1 MFINLRRIIKTGF
14 VNFWRNGFL
23 SFAAIVVLTLCLASF
38 GAVMFANVFGRAMI
52 DEVKDKIDITVY
64 FNQNA
69 AESDMLALQQTVNKL
84 PEVASTTYISS
95 DEALANFQSEWQN
108 NSLILNSLDEI
119 GNNPFPAA
127 LTIKAKEP
135 SEYAG
140 ISSFLSSSVAV
151 TASGTPLV
159 DSVNYGENQ
168 AIIDRLGRLI
178 PDIEKAGLGLA
189 FILVIVAIIITF
201 NTIRLIIYTSRD
213 EISVMRLVGASNT
226 YVRGPFVVS
235 GVMCGAIAGAVTLLI
250 LAGIVFWSGALI
262 SRIAGAQVATDLSS
276 VISIFSAY
284 FTINFGEIFT
294 IIMSSGILL
303 GALPSY
309 LAVRRYLRV

>member
-1 MFINLRRIIKTGF
+1 MFTNWKRIIKTGF

-23 SFAAIVVLTLCLASF
+23 SFSAIIVLTLCLVSF
-38 GAVMFANVFGRAMI
+38 GAIMFADVFGRAMI
-52 DEVKDKIDITVY
+52 DQVKDKIDITVY
-64 FNQNA
+64 FNQGA
-69 AESDMLALQQTVNKL
+69 AESDILALQQTVNKL

-95 DEALANFQSEWQN
+95 DQALSNFQSKWQN
-108 NSLILNSLDEI
+108 NSLILASLDEI

-127 LTIKAKEP
+127 MTIKAKDP

-140 ISSFLSSSVAV
+140 ISDFLSSSVAV

-178 PDIEKAGLGLA
+178 PDVEHAGLGIAL
-189 FILVIVAIIITF
+189 LLCLVAIIVTF

-213 EISVMRLVGASNT
+213 EIAVMKLVGASST

-235 GVMCGAIAGAVTLLI
+235 GIMCGIISGLLTLLI
-250 LAGIVFWSGALI
+250 LAGTVFWSGALI
-262 SRIAGAQVATDLSS
+262 TRLAGATVASDLSS
-276 VISIFSAY
+276 IISIFSAY
-284 FTINFGEIFT
+284 FISNFGEIFS
-294 IIMSSGILL
+294 IIMAAGIIL
-303 GALPSY
+303 GAVSSY

>member
-1 MFINLRRIIKTGF
+1 MFTNWKRIIKTGF

-23 SFAAIVVLTLCLASF
+23 SFSAIIVLTLCLVSF
-38 GAVMFANVFGRAMI
+38 GAIMFADVFGRAMI
-52 DEVKDKIDITVY
+52 DQVKDKIDITVY
-64 FNQNA
+64 FNQGA
-69 AESDMLALQQTVNKL
+69 AESDILALQQTVNKL

-95 DEALANFQSEWQN
+95 DQALSNFQSKWQN
-108 NSLILNSLDEI
+108 NSLILASLDEI

-127 LTIKAKEP
+127 MTIKAKDP

-140 ISSFLSSSVAV
+140 ISDFLSSSVAV

-178 PDIEKAGLGLA
+178 PDVEHAGLGIAL
-189 FILVIVAIIITF
+189 LLCLVAIIVTF

-213 EISVMRLVGASNT
+213 EIAVMKLVGASST

-235 GVMCGAIAGAVTLLI
+235 GIMCGIISGLLTLLI
-250 LAGIVFWSGALI
+250 LAGTVFWSGALI
-262 SRIAGAQVATDLSS
+262 TRLAGATVASDLSS
-276 VISIFSAY
+276 IISIFSAY
-284 FTINFGEIFT
+284 FISNFGQIFT
-294 IIMSSGILL
+294 IIMAAGIIL
-303 GALPSY
+303 GAVSSY

>member
-1 MFINLRRIIKTGF
+1 
-14 VNFWRNGFL
+14 
-23 SFAAIVVLTLCLASF
+23 
-38 GAVMFANVFGRAMI
+38 MFADVFGRAMI
-52 DEVKDKIDITVY
+52 DQVKDKIDITVY
-64 FNQNA
+64 FNQGA
-69 AESDMLALQQTVNKL
+69 AESDILALQQTVNKL

-95 DEALANFQSEWQN
+95 DQALSNFQSKWQN
-108 NSLILNSLDEI
+108 NSLILASLDEI

-127 LTIKAKEP
+127 MTIKAKDP

-140 ISSFLSSSVAV
+140 ISDFLSSSVAV

-178 PDIEKAGLGLA
+178 PDVEHAGLGIAL
-189 FILVIVAIIITF
+189 LLCLVAIIVTF

-213 EISVMRLVGASNT
+213 EIAVMKLVGASST

-235 GVMCGAIAGAVTLLI
+235 GIMCGIISGLLTLLI
-250 LAGIVFWSGALI
+250 LAGTVFWSGALI
-262 SRIAGAQVATDLSS
+262 TRLAGATVASDLSS
-276 VISIFSAY
+276 IISIFSAY
-284 FTINFGEIFT
+284 FISNFGQIFT
-294 IIMSSGILL
+294 IIMSAGIIF
-303 GALPSY
+303 GAVSSY

>member
-1 MFINLRRIIKTGF
+1 MFTNWKRIIKTGF

-23 SFAAIVVLTLCLASF
+23 SFSAIIVLTLCLVSF
-38 GAVMFANVFGRAMI
+38 GAIMFADVFGRAMI
-52 DEVKDKIDITVY
+52 DQVKDKIDITVY
-64 FNQNA
+64 FNQGA
-69 AESDMLALQQTVNKL
+69 AESDILALQQTVNKL

-95 DEALANFQSEWQN
+95 DQALSNFQSKWQN
-108 NSLILNSLDEI
+108 NSLILASLDEI

-127 LTIKAKEP
+127 MTIKAKDP

-140 ISSFLSSSVAV
+140 ISDFLSSSVAV

-178 PDIEKAGLGLA
+178 PDVEHAGLGIAL
-189 FILVIVAIIITF
+189 LLCLVAIIVTF

-213 EISVMRLVGASNT
+213 EIAVMKLVGASST

-235 GVMCGAIAGAVTLLI
+235 GIMCGIISGLLTLLI
-250 LAGIVFWSGALI
+250 LAGTVFWSGALI
-262 SRIAGAQVATDLSS
+262 TRLAGATVASDLSS
-276 VISIFSAY
+276 IISIFSAY
-284 FTINFGEIFT
+284 FISNFSQIFT
-294 IIMSSGILL
+294 IIMAAGIIL
-303 GALPSY
+303 GAVSSY

>member
-1 MFINLRRIIKTGF
+1 MFTNWKRIIKTGF

-23 SFAAIVVLTLCLASF
+23 SFSAIIVLTLCLVSF
-38 GAVMFANVFGRAMI
+38 GAIMFADVFGRAMI
-52 DEVKDKIDITVY
+52 DQVKDKIDITVY
-64 FNQNA
+64 FNQGA
-69 AESDMLALQQTVNKL
+69 AESDILALQQTVNKL

-95 DEALANFQSEWQN
+95 DQALSNFQSKWQN
-108 NSLILNSLDEI
+108 NSLILASLDEI

-127 LTIKAKEP
+127 MTIKAKDP

-140 ISSFLSSSVAV
+140 ISDFLSSSVAV

-178 PDIEKAGLGLA
+178 PDVEHAGLGIAL
-189 FILVIVAIIITF
+189 LLCLVAIIVTF

-213 EISVMRLVGASNT
+213 EIAVMKLVGASST

-235 GVMCGAIAGAVTLLI
+235 GIMCGIISGLLTLLI
-250 LAGIVFWSGALI
+250 LAGTVFWSGALI
-262 SRIAGAQVATDLSS
+262 TRLAGATVASDLSS
-276 VISIFSAY
+276 IISIFSAY
-284 FTINFGEIFT
+284 FISNFGQIFT
-294 IIMSSGILL
+294 IIMSAGIIF
-303 GALPSY
+303 GAVSSY

>member
-1 MFINLRRIIKTGF
+1 
-14 VNFWRNGFL
+14 
-23 SFAAIVVLTLCLASF
+23 
-38 GAVMFANVFGRAMI
+38 
-52 DEVKDKIDITVY
+52 
-64 FNQNA
+64 
-69 AESDMLALQQTVNKL
+69 L

-95 DEALANFQSEWQN
+95 DQALSNFQSKWQN
-108 NSLILNSLDEI
+108 NSLILASLDEI

-127 LTIKAKEP
+127 MTIKAKDP

-140 ISSFLSSSVAV
+140 ISDFLSSSVAV

-178 PDIEKAGLGLA
+178 PDVEHAGLGIAL
-189 FILVIVAIIITF
+189 LLCLVAIIVTF

-213 EISVMRLVGASNT
+213 EIAVMKLVGASST

-235 GVMCGAIAGAVTLLI
+235 GIMCGIISGLLTLLI
-250 LAGIVFWSGALI
+250 LAGTVFWSGALI
-262 SRIAGAQVATDLSS
+262 TRLAGATVASDLSS
-276 VISIFSAY
+276 IISIFSAY
-284 FTINFGEIFT
+284 FISNFGQIFT
-294 IIMSSGILL
+294 IIMSAGIIF
-303 GALPSY
+303 GAVSSY